1 MIKREQARNKRDA
14 LADLESQLDDEDP
27 ASPLAR
33 VKREQTKARVAELR
47 ADLDRMPEPYTET
60 EMMDAA
66 ADMFGHVLLRVDI
79 GDASHTYPSDHTE
92 RLDFLKDL
100 PFMAVAQLAH
110 AIRSQQYRVESLGK

>member
-1 MIKREQARNKRDA
+1 VIKREQARNKRDA